1 MKYLLHLAYKGTN
14 YQGWQR
20 QKNSLGVQE
29 VLENALEKMAGTAIN
44 CVGCGRT
51 DAGVHASQY
60 FCHIVVDGPF
70 DYDPVF
76 RLNKM
81 LPSDISIFECM
92 EVPATFHAQ
101 KDAIQRTYTYK
112 IHTQK
117 HALKSD
123 LSAYYTATGLNIARM
138 QEAIALIPH
147 NQNFR
152 SMCKQPDL
160 YKNTICH
167 VSKAS
172 LIQNAADLS
181 IEITANRFLKGMV
194 RILIGNILEIG
205 YGRLDVQVFKN
216 CLQTGQPTPYF
227 NIAYPQGLYLSEVEY
242 SDSVVWRRH

>member
-20 QKNSLGVQE
+20 QKNGLGVQE
-29 VLENALEKMAGTAIN
+29 VLENTLEKMIGSSIN

-60 FCHIVVDGPF
+60 FCHIVVGDPF

-81 LPSDISIFECM
+81 LPPDISIFECF

-101 KDAIQRTYTYK
+101 KDATQRTYTYK

-117 HALKSD
+117 HALKSN
-123 LSAYYTATGLNIARM
+123 LSAYYTATGLSIDRM
-138 QEAIALIPH
+138 QEAIALITPY
-147 NQNFR
+147 QDFR

-160 YKNTICH
+160 YKHTICA

-172 LIQNAADLS
+172 LVQNVADLS
-181 IEITANRFLKGMV
+181 IEITADRFLKGMV

-205 YGRLDVQVFKN
+205 YGRLDVQVFEN
-216 CLQTGQPTPYF
+216 CLQSGQPAPYF
-227 NIAYPQGLYLSEVEY
+227 NIAYPQGLYLSKVKY
-242 SDSVVWRRH
+242 NNSVVWRRH